1 MKKLL
6 AILMTLSLLFY
17 ALPALAEG
25 YDDALDAAFEAGRMT
40 FTKADFPLP
49 DLATCEI
56 VAPPDE
62 LWQFVGIEPMDEA
75 QMRAVLAQAELAV
88 FSYAPDGRSGIGM
101 LAVSEGALPFAVSSD
116 RLSIIWP
123 RETRGVYDPY
133 GTLGKA
139 YQRFWLWQDRAAGP
153 FGMGEKGAIWSPT
166 GRYCCVVNGM
176 RVLREM
182 RIECGTPLMVDTQT
196 GELFALDAFNPKLM
210 SEDGGCWIG
219 GCFAGD
225 DSAFYAMAVASRYD
239 DPYTLIRY
247 DLETSEAAPC
257 AGFNVNN
264 LPAMTTLADGSIV
277 MLIDTRRETEPQA
290 LARVMPDGSIEKY
303 DLLMNG
309 EFWRLR
315 VTNNCCSGESGWA
328 LLRGA
333 LILSDVEG
341 GGGYFSL
348 LRVNAADGLS
358 EGADVLWMLSGD
370 TLRFE
375 ALDAAHMP
383 GTAVEW
389 VQDFVS
395 RHMQVLNMAMSPDGR
410 YAAVF
415 AAGAGARHG
424 ESALLIVRLE
434 DMAVLPAQGVDMGN
448 IEPWVMGAVRNKH
461 LLSWSEAG
469 LLLSTNGLWRPE
481 AQD

>member
-6 AILMTLSLLFY
+6 AILMTLSLLLC
-17 ALPALAEG
+17 ALPAAAEG
-25 YDDALDAAFEAGRMT
+25 YDDALDAAFEAGRVT

-56 VAPPDE
+56 VTPPDE
-62 LWQFVGIEPMDEA
+62 LWQFVGVEPMDAA

-153 FGMGEKGAIWSPT
+153 FGMGEEGAIWSPT

-182 RIECGTPLMVDTQT
+182 RIECGAPLMVDTQT

-219 GCFAGD
+219 GCFSGD
-225 DSAFYAMAVASRYD
+225 ESAFYAMTFAHRYGD
-239 DPYTLIRY
+239 RYTLVRY
-247 DLETSEAAPC
+247 DLETFEATPC
-257 AGFNVNN
+257 AGFEVNS
-264 LPAMTTLADGSIV
+264 LPAMAMLADGNIFALLDHRKS
-277 MLIDTRRETEPQA
+277 DDPQA
-290 LARVMPDGSIEKY
+290 LARIAPDGSVETRE
-303 DLLMNG
+303 LLLKG
-309 EFWRLR
+309 DYWRLR
-315 VTNNCCSGESGWA
+315 VASACCSPESGWA
-328 LLRGA
+328 LLRGTFITA
-333 LILSDVEG
+333 DIPG
-341 GGGYFSL
+341 GGDLGLQRLST
-348 LRVNAADGLS
+348 ADGFC
-358 EGADVLWMLSGD
+358 EGADIVWVLPAD
-370 TLRFE
+370 ARRFE
-375 ALDAAHMP
+375 ALDAVHMP
-383 GTAVEW
+383 ETAKDW
-389 VQDFVS
+389 VMDFID
-395 RHMQVLNMAMSPDGR
+395 RHMRILDVTLSPGGH

-415 AAGAGARHG
+415 VAGAGARRDERG
-424 ESALLIVRLE
+424 LLIVRLE
-434 DMAVLPAQGVDMGN
+434 DMAVLPAQGVDLGKTDR
-448 IEPWVMGAVRNKH
+448 WVLAAGTGIHMM
-461 LLSWSEAG
+461 SWSEAG
-469 LLLSTNGLWRPE
+469 LLLSTSGLWQP
-481 AQD
+481 